1 MDEFVELIKSLKQEH
16 INDEPLVTASVVA
29 RLKGVSVWTV
39 YKLAQSGRIPSEK
52 FGRSRRFR
60 LSEL

>member
-1 MDEFVELIKSLKQEH
+1 MDKFVELINSLKQGH
-16 INDEPLVTASVVA
+16 IDDEPLVTASVVA

-39 YKLAQSGRIPSEK
+39 YKLAQSGQIPSEK